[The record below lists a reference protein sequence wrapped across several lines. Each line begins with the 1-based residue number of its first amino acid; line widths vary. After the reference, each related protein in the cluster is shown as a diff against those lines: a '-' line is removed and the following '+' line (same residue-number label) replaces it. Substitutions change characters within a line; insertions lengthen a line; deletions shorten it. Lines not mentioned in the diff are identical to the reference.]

1 MITLVFGFTKLNT
14 TLKVA
19 STSSEIRIT
28 LYESRLYFV
37 DGRGLSSQ
45 SVFFALLL
53 LDSFTVSLWRYIL
66 LVKVGK

>member
-37 DGRGLSSQ
+37 DGKRFVQ
-45 SVFFALLL
+45 PKCFFALLL